1 MPTISITDHMLRG
14 YTHNIV
20 VRYVDSIVSHY
31 VDYCTSVDSPL
42 LPDHE
47 EIRNR
52 LYATLELLGTDTN
65 NYTMRE
71 VTWTD
76 DF

>member
-1 MPTISITDHMLRG
+1 MPTVSITDHQLRG

-20 VRYVDSIVSHY
+20 VRYIDNRVSHY
-31 VDYCTSVDSPL
+31 VDYCTSVDSPES
-42 LPDHE
+42 PNHD
-47 EIRNR
+47 EIRDR
-52 LYATLELLGTDTN
+52 LYATLALLGTDTAE
-65 NYTMRE
+65 YILRE